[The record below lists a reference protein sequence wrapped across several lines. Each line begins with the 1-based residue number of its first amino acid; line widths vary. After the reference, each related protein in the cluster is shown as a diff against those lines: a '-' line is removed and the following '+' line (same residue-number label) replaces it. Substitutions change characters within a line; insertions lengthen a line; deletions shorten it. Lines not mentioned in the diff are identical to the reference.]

1 MSTTRATNARHV
13 RQRKLNT
20 KQPLQ
25 ILREAE
31 IHEQPEDEVQR
42 QIPQVETGV
51 EKAEEIVRPAFVAH
65 LIPFHHVLTHVPGI
79 SSSEDH

>member
-20 KQPLQ
+20 KQG
-25 ILREAE
+25 LRIIREPD
-31 IHEQPEDEVQR
+31 IDDQQDESQQ

-51 EKAEEIVRPAFVAH
+51 EKGEEIV
-65 LIPFHHVLTHVPGI
+65 G
-79 SSSEDH
+79 SEALP